1 MHLNNLWGIAASL
14 NAELTGKFSTCQT
27 FEGDTCPI
35 LLEFSDLFHSLLPL
49 NLGSVEIWSSH
60 VNKKSRKPA
69 ISMGYPRWAGRF
81 WLKIHKWA
89 VVCGQGTDTSFLP
102 GGLEPER
109 VHLDIHTTVHD

>member
-49 NLGSVEIWSSH
+49 NLGSVEI
-60 VNKKSRKPA
+60 
-69 ISMGYPRWAGRF
+69 
-81 WLKIHKWA
+81 
-89 VVCGQGTDTSFLP
+89 
-102 GGLEPER
+102 
-109 VHLDIHTTVHD
+109 